1 MSGAMSPE
9 SGREELAFLST
20 LALLDRASGG
30 DEQARDALYDRYL
43 PRLRR
48 WARGRLPPKARGLV
62 DTDDVVQD
70 TLYATL
76 KQGKAFHPDHSGAFL
91 GYVRRAVD
99 NRIVDEVRKV
109 NRRPPAEES
118 AGSVPDPSP
127 SPLDELL
134 SGERRDL
141 YERAFQMLKLSDQ
154 AAIAARLEEGM
165 SYEEIA
171 QELGKSSADAARMAV
186 SRAVV
191 RLAQEMKALRTRS
204 Q

>member
-1 MSGAMSPE
+1 MSPE
-9 SGREELAFLST
+9 PRRDELAFLST

-30 DEQARDALYDRYL
+30 DDEARDALYDRYL

-48 WARGRLPPKARGLV
+48 WAKGRIPPKARGLV

-70 TLYATL
+70 TLYNTL
-76 KQGKAFHPDHSGAFL
+76 KLASAFHPDHSDAFL
-91 GYVRRAVD
+91 GYVRRTVD

-118 AGSVPDPSP
+118 AGTVLHPSP
-127 SPLDELL
+127 SPLDAVL

-141 YERAFQMLKLSDQ
+141 YERAFQMLKISDQ

-171 QELGKSSADAARMAV
+171 RELGKTSTDAARMAV
-186 SRAVV
+186 TQAVV
-191 RLAQEMKALRTRS
+191 RLAQEMKALKARP